1 MNILLTTKQH
11 EELKVILKKTKNIG
25 DYQRLSTLISYD
37 KGIQIPII
45 ASVLN
50 IGESTVYRYIAEFKE
65 DKKINQDD
73 RGGSES
79 KINEEQTKELVDH
92 LTKKTY
98 LNTKTIIHHV
108 QEKYKVNY
116 SLSGMAKWLKTNNFR
131 YKKPV
136 IIPGKLDAYQQK
148 LFTFYYEDL
157 KKNLKENEEIYFADA
172 VHPAHQCQA
181 VSGWIPIGEK
191 KHLPTTAKQTRL
203 HFIGA
208 VSLGK
213 ELKLI
218 TEEVKTADSEN
229 FISFC
234 KKLEMSSTAQVIY
247 LILDNAM
254 AHKSKKSK
262 EYLIHSK
269 IKPIYL
275 PPYSPNLN
283 IIERLWKI
291 MREIKIYNK
300 HYEEFPDF
308 ANSIRSFF
316 KNATTQYLDILKRRL
331 NDSFQMITPHLLA
344 LQKI

>member
-131 YKKPV
+131 YKKP
-136 IIPGKLDAYQQK
+136 L
-148 LFTFYYEDL
+148 
-157 KKNLKENEEIYFADA
+157 
-172 VHPAHQCQA
+172 
-181 VSGWIPIGEK
+181 
-191 KHLPTTAKQTRL
+191 
-203 HFIGA
+203 
-208 VSLGK
+208 
-213 ELKLI
+213 
-218 TEEVKTADSEN
+218 
-229 FISFC
+229 
-234 KKLEMSSTAQVIY
+234 
-247 LILDNAM
+247 
-254 AHKSKKSK
+254 
-262 EYLIHSK
+262 
-269 IKPIYL
+269 
-275 PPYSPNLN
+275 
-283 IIERLWKI
+283 
-291 MREIKIYNK
+291 
-300 HYEEFPDF
+300 
-308 ANSIRSFF
+308 
-316 KNATTQYLDILKRRL
+316 
-331 NDSFQMITPHLLA
+331 
-344 LQKI
+344 